1 MSITLT
7 ELGAEV
13 ARARKVK
20 RLSQAELGRAAGLAR
35 QTISALERGAIPD
48 LGVRKLV
55 RLLEVLDLDL
65 LVRPA
70 GHPVTLDDLRP
81 KSP

>member
-1 MSITLT
+1 MNLT

-13 ARARKVK
+13 ARARKEK
-20 RLSQAELGRAAGLAR
+20 RLSQTALGDAAGLAR

-48 LGVRKLV
+48 LGVQKLV
-55 RLLEVLDLDL
+55 RVFEVLGLEL
-65 LVRPA
+65 LVRPV

-81 KSP
+81 TPR

>member
-1 MSITLT
+1 MNLS

-13 ARARKVK
+13 ARARKEK
-20 RLSQAELGRAAGLAR
+20 RLSQTDLGRAAGLAR

-48 LGVRKLV
+48 LGVQKLV
-55 RLLEVLDLDL
+55 RLLEVLDLEL

-81 KSP
+81 GPR